1 MPNKKSKPNA
11 SKGKS
16 PAHPSGPAKAAV
28 SVAPTTPEETTPYIP
43 LTLPKPSIDDDFW
56 TKNAR
61 AKALILSTLVPG
73 SEAWKI
79 AEPIEIASDIWRA
92 LEDHFTPKRM
102 KAWAKQRSS
111 AEASNTMAAVA
122 DDGASSGASKSEA
135 EPVNGKLSSSSNSVP
150 SSVPGKLLD
159 NADKYMDMS
168 KDKISIPRL
177 DGIISSGF
185 SGEVSTNVE
194 DARRALEAFD
204 IADIAKSIAKEFDKQ
219 QRGATVHE
227 TVHETLPETTHQSE
241 ARMGLE
247 VQQTQSQAQTEFL
260 SQIRSQIQAHATAHG
275 QVKPQPQAQSQA
287 QAQQQVNVQ
296 AQAQIQVQGQSKVK
310 VQVDAQAQVPAQSQA
325 QPQSQAEVQPQVQ
338 SHAQG
343 QSQAQPAPSQSAP
356 GAGIPRLST
365 LTPSGRWKAH
375 PVKHDSYLSEQQA
388 LIFARYDEDRKKQIQ
403 VAATKVLMQKLPTRD
418 MRLLWAVLYG
428 GEDAPWPGS
437 CSAVIPGVTT
447 LQWQNKSYEMD
458 YKTLGWSWNSKADEK
473 G

>member
-28 SVAPTTPEETTPYIP
+28 SAASTAPEETTPYIP

-122 DDGASSGASKSEA
+122 DDGASSGATKSEG
-135 EPVNGKLSSSSNSVP
+135 EPVNGKLSSSTNSVS
-150 SSVPGKLLD
+150 SSVVGKSL
-159 NADKYMDMS
+159 NNMDKYMDMP
-168 KDKISIPRL
+168 KDKLSIPQL
-177 DGIISSGF
+177 DGTTSSAL
-185 SGEVSTNVE
+185 SREVSTNAE
-194 DARRALEAFD
+194 DACRALEAFD

-219 QRGATVHE
+219 QRVA
-227 TVHETLPETTHQSE
+227 TLPKIQTETTHQSE
-241 ARMGLE
+241 ARPSLE
-247 VQQTQSQAQTEFL
+247 VQQAQSQAQTEFL
-260 SQIRSQIQAHATAHG
+260 SQIRSQIQAHATTHG
-275 QVKPQPQAQSQA
+275 QVKPQPQTQSQA
-287 QAQQQVNVQ
+287 QAQ
-296 AQAQIQVQGQSKVK
+296 SKTK
-310 VQVDAQAQVPAQSQA
+310 VQVDAQAQVPAQLQA

-343 QSQAQPAPSQSAP
+343 QSQAPPAPSQPATA
-356 GAGIPRLST
+356 AGIPRLST

-458 YKTLGWSWNSKADEK
+458 YKTLGWSWNSKGDEK